1 MFSVKMQQ
9 KNRINLG
16 KERVHELKK
25 NKLNKNQEKNF
36 NNLELK
42 SIGLWFESV
51 ELPLV
56 VVHES
61 EGRTS

>member
-1 MFSVKMQQ
+1 MS
-9 KNRINLG
+9 
-16 KERVHELKK
+16 LKK
-25 NKLNKNQEKNF
+25 KLNQEKNF
-36 NNLELK
+36 DSLELK
-42 SIGLWFESV
+42 SIGLWFKSV